1 MVIKTQTIGCIDY
14 APVTYII
21 LFVIFGLLSRL
32 GLTFSYFYICAF
44 ALSAAFI
51 VWTFA
56 KNRDVVPA
64 IHSGPLLF
72 VSLFTT
78 LYVVIFYLATT
89 GDELIEGVWSTS
101 SLLVYLGALLI
112 QIVLSL
118 VSPKGI
124 SMGFRAIA
132 GLSGILIFESIIFF
146 LIPEYRFLI
155 SDFHSGFRF
164 TSLFLN
170 SYLMTGVFLIFGC
183 LYMLQTLNS
192 YPAKLLCLLLFSV
205 AIIQTEDRSI
215 FLCFALALSYFA
227 VVRFFRVSSIFEKA
241 VVTFAMPA
249 LLFALLILSEFLV
262 DRADVFSI
270 KSTLSRLLLGFR
282 AYELVA
288 WGWPFGTGPGS
299 QVRLIFN
306 NQVPTNI
313 LSYDFSF
320 IGANLESKMLVEQ
333 RQFMAYF
340 SERRN
345 ISTHNT
351 YLDHFVS
358 LGFWGVLVSVLFVCV
373 QVHSFFGGLSRK
385 SNNTFA
391 FALVFSTIILFLFTS
406 FINTIWLFSMAYM
419 ARRFNEPV

>member
-1 MVIKTQTIGCIDY
+1 MAIKTQATSLIDY

-21 LFVIFGLLSRL
+21 LVVVFGLLSRL
-32 GLTFSYFYICAF
+32 GLTFSYFYICAL
-44 ALSAAFI
+44 AVSAAFI

-56 KNRDVVPA
+56 QNRVVA
-64 IHSGPLLF
+64 TTIYSFPLLF
-72 VSLFTT
+72 VSLFTA
-78 LYVVIFYLATT
+78 LYVLLFYLATI
-89 GDELIEGVWSTS
+89 GDSLIEGVWSPS

-112 QIVLSL
+112 QIVLPF

-124 SMGFRAIA
+124 SMGFRAIS

-146 LIPEYRFLI
+146 LIPEYRFLV
-155 SDFHSGFRF
+155 SDLESGFRF
-164 TSLFLN
+164 SSLFLN
-170 SYLMTGVFLIFGC
+170 SYLMTGVLLIFSC
-183 LYMLQTLNS
+183 LYMLQNLRS
-192 YPAKLLCLLLFSV
+192 YAAKLLCLVLFSI

-215 FLCFALALSYFA
+215 LLCFTLALTYFGI
-227 VVRFFRVSSIFEKA
+227 VRFFRVSSILQKA
-241 VVTFAMPA
+241 VITFTLPA
-249 LLFALLILSEFLV
+249 LVVVMVMLSEVFL

-270 KSTLSRLLLGFR
+270 KSTLSRLLLGVR
-282 AYELVA
+282 AFELVA
-288 WGWPFGTGPGS
+288 WGWPYGAGPGS

-306 NQVPTNI
+306 DQVPTNI
-313 LSYDFSF
+313 MLYDFSS
-320 IGANLESKMLVEQ
+320 IGVDLASKMLTEQ

-358 LGFWGVLVSVLFVCV
+358 LGFWGVLVSVAFLIV
-373 QVHSFFGGLSRK
+373 QVHSFFVGFSRK
-385 SNNTFA
+385 SVNTFA

-419 ARRFNEPV
+419 VSRSNEAV